1 MPPDTA
7 LPTTIGHIGAPAD
20 RRHGPYPVVLY
31 SPGGSSDAALGTGLV
46 EDLVSHGYI
55 VVAVD
60 ETNES
65 PEVEFP
71 GGRLVVGTFVA
82 GDDAQAVQEEQIR
95 AADAEFVLNELT
107 LLEHGGDPDAEHAAL
122 PAGLA
127 GALDLSRVGMF
138 GWSNGGAASA
148 RAMRDDPRIKAG
160 ADLDGTLWGPIAQ
173 QGDRPFLL
181 MTNGTHTEQDDPTL
195 ASFLAA
201 GTGPKVL
208 LSLAASQHSTF
219 SDLEEL
225 VPQLAPALGLTPYQ
239 VEGLVGTLEPK
250 TAVTDERA
258 YLRAFF
264 DTYLRGHISHLL
276 DGPSPRIPDITFE
289 P

>member
-1 MPPDTA
+1 M
-7 LPTTIGHIGAPAD
+7 
-20 RRHGPYPVVLY
+20 
-31 SPGGSSDAALGTGLV
+31 DA
-46 EDLVSHGYI
+46 
-55 VVAVD
+55 
-60 ETNES
+60 TNDS

-71 GGRLVVGTFVA
+71 GGRLVVGTFLA
-82 GDDAQAVQEEQIR
+82 DTEAHALEAQQIR
-95 AADAEFVLNELT
+95 AADARFT
-107 LLEHGGDPDAEHAAL
+107 LDALAEVDKGGDPDAEHAAL

-127 GALDLSRVGMF
+127 GSLDLSRVGMF

-173 QGDRPFLL
+173 QGVDRPFLL
-181 MTNGTHTEQDDPTL
+181 MTNSSHTEQNDATL
-195 ASFLAA
+195 APFLAA
-201 GTGPKVL
+201 STGPKPH
-208 LSLAASQHSTF
+208 LSLADSQHSTF

-225 VPQLAPALGLTPYQ
+225 VPQLAPALGLAPDQ
-239 VEGLVGTLEPK
+239 VEALVGTIDPT

-264 DTYLRGHISHLL
+264 DTYLRGRDDHLL
-276 DGPSPRIPDITFE
+276 DGPSPRFPDITFE

>member
-1 MPPDTA
+1 MVMELEDGG
-7 LPTTIGHIGAPAD
+7 LES
-20 RRHGPYPVVLY
+20 
-31 SPGGSSDAALGTGLV
+31 SPHARGSS
-46 EDLVSHGYI
+46 
-55 VVAVD
+55 
-60 ETNES
+60 
-65 PEVEFP
+65 
-71 GGRLVVGTFVA
+71 FVA
-82 GDDAQAVQEEQIR
+82 GDDAQALEEEQIR

-107 LLEHGGDPDAEHAAL
+107 VLEHGGDPDAEHATL

-173 QGDRPFLL
+173 QGVDRPFLL
-181 MTNGTHTEQDDPTL
+181 MTNNSHTDQDDPTL

-201 GTGPKVL
+201 STGPRL
-208 LSLAASQHSTF
+208 HLSLADSQHSTF

-225 VPQLAPALGLTPYQ
+225 VPQLAPALGLAPDQ
-239 VEGLVGTLEPK
+239 VAALVGTLDPR

-264 DTYLRGHISHLL
+264 DTYLRGQDERLL
-276 DGPSPRIPDITFE
+276 DGPSPRFPDITFE